1 MWSTNS
7 YRQKT
12 TEYQVEEEM
21 AIHIIEY
28 QVVRDTT
35 KWKGMHLKTIMNLRI
50 NHLEAEWEESQC
62 QEDQFHI
69 LVQEQEEM
77 ITVDQENRGIG
88 DKQTT
93 INKTNMNH
101 NLEVEIK
108 IITSETKQSD
118 IIKNT
123 LAMKNNC
130 KVNKQQSQFGGDEKQ
145 NC

>member
-1 MWSTNS
+1 M
-7 YRQKT
+7 
-12 TEYQVEEEM
+12 
-21 AIHIIEY
+21 
-28 QVVRDTT
+28 
-35 KWKGMHLKTIMNLRI
+35 
-50 NHLEAEWEESQC
+50 
-62 QEDQFHI
+62 
-69 LVQEQEEM
+69 VQEQEEM
-77 ITVDQENRGIG
+77 IIVDQENRGIG

-108 IITSETKQSD
+108 IITSETKLSD

-130 KVNKQQSQFGGDEKQ
+130 KANKQQSQFGGDDQQ